1 MRVYVIA
8 KKCASIYVCV
18 GVCTVVCLSV
28 DRASFLLKKLYIFH
42 FQCLCEERE
51 EKNNNHANKQ
61 RNTQ

>member
-1 MRVYVIA
+1 MIA

-51 EKNNNHANKQ
+51 EEKKQ
-61 RNTQ
+61 QPC